1 MIWKVEFDERAR
13 KELRK
18 LDPQAQANIL
28 SYLRTRIATHEDP
41 RRFGDPLR
49 KNMSGFWKYRIAP
62 IELFAISAKMSSL
75 SVFSASA
82 IEKMY
87 MNEPY
92 SAIPLP

>member
-18 LDPQAQANIL
+18 LDRQAQVNIL

-49 KNMSGFWKYRIAP
+49 KTLIGLWKYRVGPYRI
-62 IELFAISAKMSSL
+62 ICYI
-75 SVFSASA
+75 
-82 IEKMY
+82 
-87 MNEPY
+87 NENVVTVRVLRVGHRKNVY
-92 SAIPLP
+92 E